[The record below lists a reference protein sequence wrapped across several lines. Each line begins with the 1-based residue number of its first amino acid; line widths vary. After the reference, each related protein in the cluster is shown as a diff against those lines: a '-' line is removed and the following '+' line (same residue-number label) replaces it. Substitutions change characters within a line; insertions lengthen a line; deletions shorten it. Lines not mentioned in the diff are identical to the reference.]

1 MDSHGYKLTVALQ
14 YDDLFKE
21 EFKEEAT
28 DKADAVME
36 VVTEMFS
43 RMKVILMFYNFHN
56 ELPNHIFIY
65 FLGFLS
71 QLRAN
76 ICSRKSPFA
85 R

>member
-1 MDSHGYKLTVALQ
+1 MAPSNIKWHLRWFFLLPSEVQETSRSALKAKLDPHGYKLTVALQ

-43 RMKVILMFYNFHN
+43 RMQVILF
-56 ELPNHIFIY
+56 
-65 FLGFLS
+65 
-71 QLRAN
+71 
-76 ICSRKSPFA
+76 
-85 R
+85 